1 MSNLLEIHGLS
12 RSFGGVRAVSN
23 VSLTV
28 GHNEIYSV
36 IGPNGAGKTTLF
48 NLISGLF
55 PPSEGQIFFA
65 GQPVN
70 RLRTHRLAKLG
81 IGRTFQNL
89 AVFKD
94 ATVVQNLM
102 VGRHCHMRTNVFTG
116 AFFLGPARRE
126 ELRHRRKV
134 EEIID
139 FLEIEEIRDQ
149 KVGTLSYGLQKRVEL
164 GRALAM
170 EPKLLLLDEMVS
182 GMNSE
187 ETEDIARFILDIKE
201 QLNISILMVEHDM
214 GIVMD
219 ISDRICVL
227 NFGEKIAEGTPAEIS
242 NDPAVISAYLG
253 AADKGS
259 DPEPRE
265 TRPS

>member
-1 MSNLLEIHGLS
+1 MSNLLDISNLS
-12 RSFGGVRAVSN
+12 KSFGGVRAVSN
-23 VSLTV
+23 VSLSV

-48 NLISGLF
+48 NLISGVF
-55 PPSEGQIFFA
+55 PPSEGQIQFA
-65 GQPVN
+65 GQYIN
-70 RLRTHRLAKLG
+70 RLRTHHLAKLG

-102 VGRHCHMRTNVFTG
+102 VGRHCHMRTNVFTA
-116 AFFLGPARRE
+116 AFFIGPARRE
-126 ELRHRRKV
+126 ELVHRRKV

-164 GRALAM
+164 GRALAI

-219 ISDRICVL
+219 ISDRVCVL
-227 NFGEKIAEGTPAEIS
+227 NFGEKIAEGTPTEVS
-242 NDPAVISAYLG
+242 NDPAVVHAYLG
-253 AADKGS
+253 TADTGPS
-259 DPEPRE
+259 AIDGE